1 MSEARHLFHFNYRD
15 LTIND
20 EEQSNVM
27 YRLMELR
34 PHKSMDYTWDDI
46 GTSNL
51 MMDAWG
57 DSMRFSPQNRSWYIW
72 TNNQWVRQELGN
84 AVHDRLAT
92 LLTLLLHYCKE
103 QTWLVEQDE
112 QMSEKDKD
120 DEKDIIKSYEKYVR
134 SIRKY
139 HAMEAIN
146 KELMT
151 SCVMNLREMDT
162 NPYVLN
168 TRYLAYDLRT
178 GEPLDDITSF
188 NITKRANSY
197 IPVIGLDHVCDRWY
211 SFIDEIMS
219 HDKEKAT
226 FLQRALGYS
235 LLGVNKEE
243 CMFIAYGSK
252 SRNGKGTLF
261 NAVEKAL
268 GEDYIR
274 ASAPDLILEK
284 RGGGSTD
291 FNSPQPALASLVGSR
306 IVSMSESDRGQRLH
320 AGAMKAM
327 TGRDTL
333 TVRGLYEA
341 PFRFSPEFTLWLN
354 TNYLP
359 AITDDTVF
367 LSNRIWVIEFNEHFD
382 ENTRDMNLKELF
394 TSEKNRP
401 TVLKWLLDGAID
413 YCKQGLNPPDCV
425 RKATANYRRLHD
437 RIGSFIEDCCLE
449 TMGEKAKRSDV
460 YRVYRQW
467 CGREDN
473 RFSPV
478 GSSTFYEELAVRG
491 HGAIKSNGDYM
502 IQDLQVKEEALNMRG
517 GRIPL

>member
-1 MSEARHLFHFNYRD
+1 MGDNRPRFHFNYRD

-20 EEQSNVM
+20 EKQSDVM

-57 DSMRFSPQNRSWYIW
+57 DTMRFSPQNRSWYLW
-72 TNNQWVRQELGN
+72 NGNQWVRQELAN

-92 LLTLLLHYCKE
+92 LLTLLLYYCKE
-103 QTWLVEQDE
+103 QYWLIEHDE
-112 QMSEKDKD
+112 GMSKD
-120 DEKDIIKSYEKYVR
+120 DKAAECDVLKSYEKYIR

-162 NPYVLN
+162 NPYILN
-168 TRYLAYDLRT
+168 TKYLAYDLRT
-178 GEPLDDITSF
+178 GESIEDMSEY
-188 NITKRANSY
+188 NVTKRANTY
-197 IPVIGLDHVCDRWY
+197 VLDFLTKPCERWVQ
-211 SFIDEIMS
+211 FIDEIMS
-219 HDKEKAT
+219 HDKEKAA

-235 LLGVNKEE
+235 LLGVNREE

-291 FNSPQPALASLVGSR
+291 FNAPQPALSSLVGCR
-306 IVSMSESDRGQRLH
+306 IVCMSESDRGQRLH

-382 ENTRDMNLKELF
+382 EDTRDMNLKELF
-394 TSEKNRP
+394 TSDENRP

-413 YCKQGLNPPDCV
+413 YARQGLNPPDCV

-437 RIGSFIEDCCLE
+437 RIGSFIEDCCE
-449 TMGEKAKRSDV
+449 ERQGEKAKRSDV

-467 CGREDN
+467 CNREDN
-473 RFSPV
+473 RFSPI
-478 GSSTFYEELAVRG
+478 GSSIFYEELAVRG
-491 HGAIKSNGDYM
+491 HGANKTGGEYM
-502 IQDLQVKEEALNMRG
+502 IQDLMIKKEALAMRG
-517 GRIPL
+517 GRISL